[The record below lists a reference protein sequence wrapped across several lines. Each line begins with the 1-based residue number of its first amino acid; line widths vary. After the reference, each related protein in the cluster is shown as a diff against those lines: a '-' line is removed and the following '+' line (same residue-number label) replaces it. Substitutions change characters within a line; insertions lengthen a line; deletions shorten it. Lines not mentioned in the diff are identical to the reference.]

1 MVLTKRVSQKL
12 LVTLDEQDAL
22 PPFGENDP
30 YCMSLEERQ
39 EWKRKIREVLDMKL
53 DIQEE
58 LDHVE

>member
-1 MVLTKRVSQKL
+1 M
-12 LVTLDEQDAL
+12 TLDEEDAL